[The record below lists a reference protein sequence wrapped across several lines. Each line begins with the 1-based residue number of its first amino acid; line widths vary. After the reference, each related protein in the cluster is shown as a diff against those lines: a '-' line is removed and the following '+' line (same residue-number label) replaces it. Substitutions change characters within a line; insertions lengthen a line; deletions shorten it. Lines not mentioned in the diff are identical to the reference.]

1 MAAEVFFTDMRA
13 SSSLNL
19 LDKLARLFHR
29 AGLGEIISKE
39 DYVAIKLHV
48 GEPGNLSYIR
58 PPYVGRLVQGIK
70 DLGGRPFLTD
80 ANTLYRGGRDNA
92 LSHLETALHN
102 GFSYSTVGAPF
113 IAADGLRGLD
123 YVRVPING
131 KHIREARVAAAV
143 YQADGLLVL
152 SHFKGHL
159 GTGFGGAIKNLG
171 MGCASRPGKQEQHD
185 NVLPRINKSQCRG
198 CGRCIR
204 WCPTEA
210 ITLDG
215 GKARIEPSK
224 CQGCAECIAV
234 CTHGA
239 VGFSFAGDLVSL
251 QEKMAEYA
259 LAATMDKGGKCSYIN
274 FLCDISPDCD
284 CNSWNDV
291 PLVSDIGFLA
301 SKDPVALDQ
310 ASVDLVNKA
319 AGKDLFCSHHR
330 GTNWRAQLD
339 HAEAMGLGSR
349 AYRLVRVG

>member
-1 MAAEVFFTDMRA
+1 VAAEVFFTDMRA
-13 SSSLNL
+13 SSRLNL
-19 LDKLARLFHR
+19 LDKLIRLFRR
-29 AGLGEIISKE
+29 AGLEEAIDKE

-58 PPYVGRLVQGIK
+58 PPYVGRLVQEIK
-70 DLGGRPFLTD
+70 SLGGRPFLTD
-80 ANTLYRGGRDNA
+80 ANTLYRGDRDNA
-92 LSHLETALHN
+92 LSHFETALHN

-143 YQADGLLVL
+143 YQSDSLLVL

-185 NVLPRINKSQCRG
+185 NVLPRINKSRCRG

-204 WCPTEA
+204 WCPMDA
-210 ITLDG
+210 IILDG
-215 GKARIEPSK
+215 GKARINAAK

-234 CTHGA
+234 CTYGA
-239 VGFSFAGDLVSL
+239 VSFSFAGDLVVL

-259 LAATMDKGGKCSYIN
+259 LAATIDKEGKCGYIN

-291 PLVSDIGFLA
+291 PLAPDIGFLA

-319 AGKDLFCSHHR
+319 VGKDLFGSHHR
-330 GTNWRAQLD
+330 GIDWRVQLE

-349 AYRLVRVG
+349 TYRLIRV